1 MGARKI
7 RINLDRQ
14 THPRVGPG
22 IAQLY
27 NITREQAGREQSV
40 SCERNPIEER

>member
-7 RINLDRQ
+7 HITPDRQ
-14 THPRVGPG
+14 THLRVGPR
-22 IAQLY
+22 IAKY
-27 NITREQAGREQSV
+27 ITREQAGREQSA